1 MTTKKMRLSSP
12 LLSLLIN
19 FLLGAS
25 WAFALIGASTLF
37 FSFLSIGIIYALLG
51 SLIGALPGLFMVLL
65 IEYFLM
71 REEKLQELKKQTKLL
86 EQLVAQKNA

>member
-1 MTTKKMRLSSP
+1 MRLNSP

-25 WAFALIGASTLF
+25 WAFALLGAATLF
-37 FSFLSIGIIYALLG
+37 FLFLNIGIFYSLFGSFL
-51 SLIGALPGLFMVLL
+51 GALPGLFLVLL

-71 REEKLQELKKQTKLL
+71 RQEKLDELKKQTKLL
-86 EQLVAQKNA
+86 EELLAKS

>member
-1 MTTKKMRLSSP
+1 MRLSSP

-25 WAFALIGASTLF
+25 WAFALIGAATLF
-37 FSFLSIGIIYALLG
+37 FSFLSVGIIYAIFGAFLG
-51 SLIGALPGLFMVLL
+51 SLPGLFMVLL

-71 REEKLQELKKQTKLL
+71 REEKLQELRKQTKLL
-86 EQLVAQKNA
+86 EELVSQNRPS

>member
-1 MTTKKMRLSSP
+1 MRLSSP
-12 LLSLLIN
+12 LLSLLVN

-37 FSFLSIGIIYALLG
+37 FSLLNIGFLYAFIGAFL
-51 SLIGALPGLFMVLL
+51 GALPALFMVLL

-71 REEKLQELKKQTKLL
+71 REEKLNELKKQTKLL
-86 EQLVAQKNA
+86 EELVAQKS

>member
-1 MTTKKMRLSSP
+1 MRLSSP

-37 FSFLSIGIIYALLG
+37 FSLLNVGIIYAIFG
-51 SLIGALPGLFMVLL
+51 SLLGALPGLFMVLL

-71 REEKLQELKKQTKLL
+71 REEKLQELKKHTKLL
-86 EQLVAQKNA
+86 EELVVQTK

>member
-1 MTTKKMRLSSP
+1 MRLPSSI
-12 LLSLLIN
+12 LAFLIN

-37 FSFLSIGIIYALLG
+37 FFFLPAGVGYAILG
-51 SLIGALPGLFMVLL
+51 GFLGALPALFMVLL

-71 REEKLQELKKQTKLL
+71 REEKLEELRKQTKLL
-86 EQLVAQKNA
+86 EALVAQQQNHG

>member
-1 MTTKKMRLSSP
+1 MKLSTP

-25 WAFALIGASTLF
+25 WAFAFMGATTLF
-37 FSFLSIGIIYALLG
+37 LLLFNVGIFYSFFGAFL
-51 SLIGALPGLFMVLL
+51 GALPGLFFVLL

-71 REEKLQELKKQTKLL
+71 RQEKLEELKKQTLLL
-86 EQLVAQKNA
+86 EAIANK

>member
-1 MTTKKMRLSSP
+1 MKLSPP

-25 WAFALIGASTLF
+25 WAFAFIGATTIFFLF
-37 FSFLSIGIIYALLG
+37 LHMGIFYALFG
-51 SLIGALPGLFMVLL
+51 SFIGALPGLFFVLL

-71 REEKLQELKKQTKLL
+71 RQEKLEELRKQTKLL
-86 EQLVAQKNA
+86 EVIANK

>member
-1 MTTKKMRLSSP
+1 MRLSSP

-37 FSFLSIGIIYALLG
+37 FSFISIGLIYAIFGSFLG
-51 SLIGALPGLFMVLL
+51 SLPGLFMVLL

-71 REEKLQELKKQTKLL
+71 REEKLQELRKQTKLL
-86 EQLVAQKNA
+86 EELVAQKREE